1 MASPK
6 EHWSLPISI
15 SFHFWQAEESGYFC
29 MAQTSSIRR
38 EKIQNKALF
47 PRLGLPSTLICLEN
61 ESFRKRSLNR
71 ENFKT
76 PALRFLRDRKEFERE
91 AFRKRLSC
99 NNHDIFK
106 VPAQVLLKHKFKM
119 TGDCFVVKFLVSCKL
134 KTFDASEWYHY
145 FLGEHLNTSF
155 IWFRK

>member
-1 MASPK
+1 MKYKSNLAINGFTKGALIASD
-6 EHWSLPISI
+6 
-15 SFHFWQAEESGYFC
+15 FHFFSLL
-29 MAQTSSIRR
+29 TSRGKWLFLYGSNVVNSP

-99 NNHDIFK
+99 NNHDILK
-106 VPAQVLLKHKFKM
+106 VPAHVLLKHKFKM

-134 KTFDASEWYHY
+134 KTFDASE
-145 FLGEHLNTSF
+145 
-155 IWFRK
+155 